1 MTKTKTKTKTILPS
15 ANLIWGLWGTSG
27 HNGYDQPMTWETV
40 SDVLATAFDLTPE
53 QVRDLL
59 DARFGRHLADDL
71 SFIPGG
77 PVSREAIENH
87 IMTRLA
93 DSRWRGWVE
102 KEVKEARRA

>member
-1 MTKTKTKTKTILPS
+1 MEMAMTKTILPT
-15 ANLIWGLWGTSG
+15 ANETWGFWGTCG
-27 HNGYDQPMTWETV
+27 HNGYDQAMAWEAA
-40 SDVLATAFDLTPE
+40 SDALATAFDLKPE

-93 DSRWRGWVE
+93 DRRWRKWFEQAVR
-102 KEVKEARRA
+102 EAKSA